1 MAFRTRPIV
10 LIVEDDPV
18 IAMTYEDAAIDAGA
32 SVGGPFLSC
41 ESAEKWLSVHHP
53 DLAII
58 DIALQ
63 RQACEKAV
71 RPGNSVCCSFWLFHR
86 FGWH

>member
-32 SVGGPFLSC
+32 SVGGPLPFLRIRG
-41 ESAEKWLSVHHP
+41 EMAERPSS
-53 DLAII
+53 
-58 DIALQ
+58 
-63 RQACEKAV
+63 
-71 RPGNSVCCSFWLFHR
+71 RPGNH
-86 FGWH
+86 